1 MITGY
6 DRSDNVFREKNLNK
20 YISDSIVSNWDR
32 EAFTDYKGATLFY
45 RDVARRIAKL
55 LFASVE
61 GVFRVVGKRPVA

>member
-32 EAFTDYKGATLFY
+32 EAFTDYKGATLFT
-45 RDVARRIAKL
+45 VTLPA
-55 LFASVE
+55 
-61 GVFRVVGKRPVA
+61 G